1 MEMGT
6 EMGTM
11 TKKGHTTH
19 TQPHES
25 LLVGWIG
32 DHDDNDDDEQ
42 QQQYD
47 RMMTDNQEATRMR
60 ETE

>member
-1 MEMGT
+1 M

-19 TQPHES
+19 TQPHKS
-25 LLVGWIG
+25 LLMGWIG
-32 DHDDNDDDEQ
+32 NHDDDNEDEQ

-47 RMMTDNQEATRMR
+47 RTTTDDQEVTRMR